1 MIEKT
6 IGIVLRVAPFSRT
19 SHVVV
24 WFTPDFGKITTIV
37 KGAQRVKSAFLGQY
51 DLFYK
56 CELLFYSRDRNGAH
70 IMRECSPIDT
80 RTPLRHDWRAA
91 VCASY
96 SCDLVSKMAPPHAS
110 SIQFFNLLETSLA
123 FLCTGVK
130 SRSFVSW
137 FELRSMEAAGYS
149 PMLTNCSQCGIP
161 LRSSMQDE
169 SRFSCANGGAMCRS
183 CSGSGI
189 DRSIRITTDVLIT
202 MQEWQKT
209 DSPERA
215 ANTACTLKQLLEIE
229 KIFGMFLDYHVQAL
243 PTGRSVALELL
254 PQEWCPGAKEHHFPT
269 SR

>member
-6 IGIVLRVAPFSRT
+6 VGIVLRVAPFSRT

-37 KGAQRVKSAFLGQY
+37 KGALRVKSAFLGQY
-51 DLFYK
+51 DLFYR

-80 RTPLRHDWRAA
+80 RTALRHDWRAA

-96 SCDLVSKMAPPHAS
+96 SCDLVSRMAPPNSS

-137 FELRSMEAAGYS
+137 FELRTMEAAGYS
-149 PMLTNCSQCGIP
+149 PMLTNCSKCGNP
-161 LRSSMQDE
+161 LNAVE
-169 SRFSCANGGAMCRS
+169 AEARFSCASGGAMCRP
-183 CSGSGI
+183 CADSGA
-189 DRSIRITTDVLIT
+189 DRAMIVTPAALAT

-215 ANTACTLKQLLEIE
+215 ANTECTLKQLMEIE
-229 KIFGMFLDYHVQAL
+229 RIFGMFLDYHVQAL

-254 PQEWCPGAKEHHFPT
+254 PQKWHPAAQEHRSPIP
-269 SR
+269 R